1 MRKIIIVAIVAAAAA
16 GGYFY
21 FGRSGGDA
29 AQASPGAGRA
39 GGMGGGMGG
48 PGGPGGGSL
57 FSQGPMT
64 VELAKASRAKV
75 SEYIQVVGNLI
86 GAATVQVVPK
96 FSGRLQSVEVRL
108 GDRVGKGQLIAQIED
123 REIREQVKQAEAS
136 FEVARATVRQRDA
149 DLELARISVE
159 RSRSLFQR
167 QLLPRQTLDDA
178 EARYQS
184 ANAQIDLARAQF
196 EQAKSRLD
204 ELRIN
209 LSNTRITSPVDG
221 FVGRRALDPGAFVG
235 QNTPVVD
242 VVDIHL
248 VRLVTNLVE
257 KDLRRVLIGTQT
269 EVEVDAY
276 PGEQFGG
283 HVARVAP
290 VLDPA
295 TRTAEVEIEIANG
308 DFRLKPG
315 MYSRVRLLVGERENA
330 LVIPRNALV
339 DFGGQQ
345 GVFILDAGMTA
356 HFKPVKVGLQDTNR
370 AEITSG
376 LGEGEAVVTTG
387 SSALR
392 EGAQV
397 LLPGQAGGPSGEA
410 GGGRWGPTGAGQRGG
425 RPPGTGG
432 GAQGGQAGPG
442 RTPGR
447 S

>member
-1 MRKIIIVAIVAAAAA
+1 MRKLLIVALVVGAAA

-21 FGRSGGDA
+21 FFRSGGDT
-29 AQASPGAGRA
+29 AQASPNAAGGS
-39 GGMGGGMGG
+39 GGMGGFGG
-48 PGGPGGGSL
+48 FGGRGG
-57 FSQGPMT
+57 FSSGPMT
-64 VELAKASRAKV
+64 VELAKVTRADM

-96 FSGRLQSVEVRL
+96 FSGRLQSVDVRL
-108 GDRVGKGQLIAQIED
+108 GDRVGKGQTIAQIED

-136 FEVARATVRQRDA
+136 FEVARATVRQREA

-159 RSRSLFQR
+159 RSRSLFSR

-184 ANAQIDLARAQF
+184 ATAQIDLARAQF

-209 LSNTRITSPVDG
+209 LSNTRIASPVDG
-221 FVGRRALDPGAFVG
+221 FVGRRSLDPGAFVG

-257 KDLRRVLIGTQT
+257 KDLRRVVAGTTT

-276 PGEQFGG
+276 PGEQFTGR
-283 HVARVAP
+283 VARLAP

-295 TRTAEVEIEIANG
+295 TRTAEVEIEVANP

-315 MYSRVRLLVGERENA
+315 MYSRVRLLVGTRDNA

-339 DFGGQQ
+339 DVGSEP
-345 GVFILDAGMTA
+345 GVFTVDAEMTA
-356 HFKPVKVGLQDTNR
+356 RFNPVKVGLQDASR
-370 AEITSG
+370 VEIMAG
-376 LGEGEAVVTTG
+376 LNEGQSVVTTG
-387 SSALR
+387 ATALR
-392 EGAQV
+392 DGVTV
-397 LLPGQAGGPSGEA
+397 LLPGSAAGPPAGGA
-410 GGGRWGPTGAGQRGG
+410 GGARGG
-425 RPPGTGG
+425 RPGMAGAGQPGQQAPGRPQR
-432 GAQGGQAGPG
+432 QGGQRP
-442 RTPGR
+442 P
-447 S
+447 SE